1 MCGIA
6 GIVNSNKDPGELENI
21 GSLMINQLHH
31 RGPDGSGIKII
42 NKKDK
47 RNILMAHTRLSI
59 IDLSERASQPM
70 SNISGDIWITFN
82 GEIYNYA
89 EIRKELSIEGYKFR
103 TDSDTEVIIHA
114 YKHWGMDCFKR
125 FIGMWAIALW
135 DHERERFILSRDR
148 LGIKP
153 LYYSFDGERL
163 IFGSEPKVILEQDPT
178 KRKLNLNAL
187 SDYLSYRYVLD
198 GSSFF
203 SGIDSVSAGTNMI
216 LQDRNLKEEN
226 YWQLPI
232 IKDKEDLGEYS
243 ARESL
248 AELMQSSVDYRMISD
263 VPVGSFLS
271 GGLDSSILVSLMA
284 EKHPDPIKT
293 FTIGFNDEGFNE
305 FDHARSVSEHCGTT
319 HKEIT
324 LNANS
329 YLNSLEDM
337 IRVKDSPLAVPNEIA
352 LHVLSKVLKKD
363 ITVVL
368 SGEGADE
375 LFGGYGRIFR
385 SAFDYQRVMEA
396 GLSINNEN
404 LKKNLLQKYDSLSFS
419 SELEHFLGQYS
430 YMSFDEKEKILSPSV
445 FRFLGDDPHNSNY
458 FENYWKRLDGLDL
471 HEKYIWIFQNVHLEG
486 LLGRLD
492 SATMSASVEG
502 RVPFVD
508 HRLIEFINALPIH
521 YKMRWLNEESRDNAK
536 VLNSDQISEVYD
548 ITKYILRSQYQDRLP
563 IEISQRKKIGFPV
576 PLTNWLSGPLRT
588 YATERLLHENAR
600 TREIFERK
608 YIQTI
613 INSAKTDAQSGLKIW
628 MLLNVEEWMRI
639 YEVSI

>member
-1 MCGIA
+1 MMCGIA

-329 YLNSLEDM
+329 YLNSLED
-337 IRVKDSPLAVPNEIA
+337 
-352 LHVLSKVLKKD
+352 
-363 ITVVL
+363 
-368 SGEGADE
+368 
-375 LFGGYGRIFR
+375 
-385 SAFDYQRVMEA
+385 
-396 GLSINNEN
+396 
-404 LKKNLLQKYDSLSFS
+404 
-419 SELEHFLGQYS
+419 
-430 YMSFDEKEKILSPSV
+430 
-445 FRFLGDDPHNSNY
+445 
-458 FENYWKRLDGLDL
+458 
-471 HEKYIWIFQNVHLEG
+471 
-486 LLGRLD
+486 
-492 SATMSASVEG
+492 
-502 RVPFVD
+502 
-508 HRLIEFINALPIH
+508 
-521 YKMRWLNEESRDNAK
+521 
-536 VLNSDQISEVYD
+536 
-548 ITKYILRSQYQDRLP
+548 
-563 IEISQRKKIGFPV
+563 
-576 PLTNWLSGPLRT
+576 
-588 YATERLLHENAR
+588 
-600 TREIFERK
+600 
-608 YIQTI
+608 
-613 INSAKTDAQSGLKIW
+613 
-628 MLLNVEEWMRI
+628 
-639 YEVSI
+639 